1 MKTVSVS
8 NLNPCPY
15 FLLPLLMVV
24 ALFSNV
30 VAQSGTTDSSN
41 AYRAMAAA
49 AFAKLDSS
57 NHYVGNLG
65 PGDLNVLPVGLKKTV
80 GNTTVSIAV
89 SNAVF
94 YPNYASLTVYA
105 RVQIPQSPGQIFF
118 GVQGIRLS
126 YTGGI
131 IGDGS
136 LALLG
141 NIPISID
148 GGDATLTLKGAMN
161 MATGQAAS
169 ATYVTIDCNGFKAM
183 GINATL
189 AFPQSMIVP
198 LNAAGDRDTTH
209 QVTAAIQTIV
219 NDWNDILVDITLPS
233 FEITALP
240 GIAFN
245 IQQATFDFSDERN
258 APGAAYPADYQSK
271 YMTPGNPN
279 LWRGV
284 YVKSLQ
290 VLLPKAFAKGSD
302 TTSRIG
308 FAATNMLIDDNG
320 LTGLFSATNVLSFD
334 EGSAS
339 GWQFSVNQ
347 FSLSL
352 EANHLTGAGFAGWLG
367 LPIAGKED
375 TLGYT
380 ATIDANNNY
389 LLQVNPL
396 KALHF
401 DCWSAQAT
409 LLPSSYVQFKLA
421 NGRFLPSAC
430 LTGNLS
436 INAAN
441 NNGGDTS
448 KSVVKFNGIQ
458 FQNLRLQTVAPYI
471 SVDYFG
477 YNGTISMAG
486 FPVSISNIGLTAT
499 NTTAALGF
507 GLNVNLM
514 DGEFGGGAKIQVVGA
529 MSQQDGIMHWAF
541 SQLDLGAVS
550 VQADF
555 GAAFKLNGTVNIL
568 ENDPTYGNAIGGSIN
583 ATFINKVNVQASA
596 IFGSKS
602 YRYWYVDANAGFP
615 AIPVGGIFALT
626 GLGGGASYNMS
637 KTGNPIPTG
646 AGATSFRS
654 YRPDSTYGLGLQA
667 AILFASTDGHI
678 LNGQASFTVEFNHSG
693 GINMM
698 GFYGYAKFIDNIPG
712 ISDVSSFMGSLN
724 DQIQQAE
731 ATYTQNNPTLVSQLA
746 ALKQIDPTSA
756 AAVELPSKNP
766 GTDVGLSAYMG
777 IQYDFTTSTLDANF
791 DVYVNAAGGM
801 LVGSASQNRA
811 GWAVFHVSP
820 TDWYFNMGTP
830 TDRLGV
836 KFVLGGLSIS
846 TGTYLM
852 VGDNLP
858 GSPPP
863 PQQVADILGT
873 DLQSLDYM
881 RDLNALGSG
890 QGFAFGTDITVSTGD
905 ITFLILYAN
914 FSAGVGFDVMLKN
927 YGSTHC
933 VGSDGPIGI
942 NGWYANGQAYVYL
955 QGELGVKVNLLFI
968 HTKIPIIQG
977 AAAALLQAELPNPS
991 WFSGYLGVQFDL
1003 LGGLVKGNMRMH
1015 ITFGDQ
1021 CTIAGAAGAPVALN
1035 VISSVTP
1042 ANQSTQVDVF
1052 AAPQAAFNMA
1062 IGQPFN
1068 VEDANGTETYRIR
1081 LDSFIVSTAAGSSGT
1096 SGTSGGTGG
1105 TGSTGGTG
1113 TAGQLVPGKLQWNS
1127 TNDAVTFYSTEV
1139 LPPSQTL
1146 NATVSVTFEQL
1157 NGSSWQTL
1165 YSGGQVVRESQQV
1178 SFTTGT
1184 APDSIPLTNIQYAY
1198 PIVDQRNMYI
1208 GESARGYIKLL
1219 RGQSYLFQGNW
1230 RQEIHFTVGSGS
1242 PTIQAVSYDA
1252 GNQQLNFNLPALQ
1265 PSTPYSWALLSY
1277 PTGVDT
1283 ASASTASYQQTQVD
1297 SNNAYSV
1304 RSNQAASVSQ
1314 SAAATTL
1321 LSYSFTTSQY
1331 ATMAAK
1337 INAWRLSAPNVG
1349 RISSD
1354 LINLQPLVQRY
1365 EVFDLP
1371 EIQGTT
1377 YTNNQPLLQV
1387 SAVLIDSYYQQDIY
1401 PLVYQRY
1408 PLAGDL
1414 VITNRDTSAEGF
1426 PPVRAM
1432 PVNPGYLAE
1441 VQAGNYTGDAQT
1453 SVPFLYNL
1461 PEAYKVD
1468 FLDLQNQVVNKYL
1481 GTPEQS
1487 AYSYIIMGFYPF
1499 INTGN
1504 YEVKYQYILPDGTPG
1519 STAVFNYPNPI

>member
-1 MKTVSVS
+1 MKPLTVS
-8 NLNPCPY
+8 NIRPCPY
-15 FLLPLLMVV
+15 FVLLLLFILSGLTR
-24 ALFSNV
+24 A
-30 VAQSGTTDSSN
+30 VAQPGSTDSSN

-49 AFAKLDSS
+49 AFANLDAS

-65 PGDLNVLPVGLKKTV
+65 PADLNVLPVGLKKTV

-89 SNAVF
+89 SNATF
-94 YPNYASLTVYA
+94 YPSYASLTVYA
-105 RVQIPQSPGQIFF
+105 RVQIPQAPGQIFF
-118 GVQGIRLS
+118 GVQGIQLS
-126 YTGGI
+126 YNGGI
-131 IGDGS
+131 IGDGN
-136 LALLG
+136 LVLLG

-169 ATYVTIDCNGFKAM
+169 LTYVTIDCNGFKQM

-198 LNAAGDRDTTH
+198 LNAAGDRDTTR
-209 QVTAAIQTIV
+209 QVQASVQTV
-219 NDWNDILVDITLPS
+219 VSDWNDILVDITLPS

-240 GIAFN
+240 GIGFSV
-245 IQQATFDFSDERN
+245 QQATFDFSDTRN
-258 APGAAYPADYQSK
+258 APGVAYPADYQSK
-271 YMTPGNPN
+271 YMVPGNPN

-290 VLLPKAFAKGSD
+290 VLLPRAFAKGDD

-320 LTGLFSATNVLSFD
+320 LTGTFSATNVLSFD

-347 FSLSL
+347 FQLSL
-352 EANHLTGAGFAGWLG
+352 EANHLTGAGFGGWIG

-380 ATIDANNNY
+380 ASIDANNNY

-409 LLPSSYVQFKLA
+409 LQPSSYVQFKMV

-430 LTGNLS
+430 LTGSLS

-441 NNGGDTS
+441 NNGGDPS
-448 KSVVKFNGIQ
+448 KSVAKFNGIQ
-458 FQNLRLQTVAPYI
+458 FQNLRLQSQAPYL

-477 YNGTISMAG
+477 YNGSISIAD
-486 FPVSISNIGLTAT
+486 FPVSLSNIGLTAN
-499 NTTAALGF
+499 NTTAALSF
-507 GLNVNLM
+507 GMNINLM
-514 DGEFGGGAKIQVVGA
+514 DGEFGGSATIKVIGA
-529 MSQQDGIMHWAF
+529 MSQQNGNMHWTY

-550 VQADF
+550 VKADF
-555 GAAFKLNGTVNIL
+555 GAAFKIDGTVNIM

-602 YRYWYVDANAGFP
+602 YRYWYVDANVGFP
-615 AIPVGGIFALT
+615 PIAIGGIFALT

-654 YRPDSTYGLGLQA
+654 YKPDSTYGLGLQA
-667 AILFASTDGHI
+667 AILFASTDGHV

-712 ISDVSSFMGSLN
+712 ISDATAFMGSLN
-724 DQIQQAE
+724 DQIQSAE
-731 ATYTQNNPTLVSQLA
+731 AAYTNNNPTLVSQLA
-746 ALKQIDPTSA
+746 QLKQVDPTSA
-756 AAVELPSKNP
+756 AAVELPASSP
-766 GTDVGLSAYMG
+766 ATAVGLSAYMG

-801 LVGSASQNRA
+801 LVGAASQNRA

-820 TDWYFNMGTP
+820 TEWYFNMGTP

-890 QGFAFGTDITVSTGD
+890 QGFAFGTDVTIQTGD

-914 FSAGVGFDVMLKN
+914 FQAGVGFDVMLKN
-927 YGSTHC
+927 YGNTHC
-933 VGSDGPIGI
+933 VGSSGPIGM

-968 HTKIPIIQG
+968 HTRIPIIQG

-991 WFSGYLGVQFDL
+991 WFAGYLGVQFDL
-1003 LGGLVKGNMRMH
+1003 LGGLVKGSMRMK
-1015 ITFGDQ
+1015 ISLGDQ
-1021 CTIAGAAGAPVALN
+1021 CTIEGAAGSPVGLN

-1042 ANQSTQVDVF
+1042 ADQSTQVDVF
-1052 AAPQAAFNMA
+1052 AAPQAAFNMN
-1062 IGQPFN
+1062 IGQPFS
-1068 VEDANGTETYRIR
+1068 VEDDNGTETYRIR
-1081 LDSFIVSTAAGSSGT
+1081 LDSFTIASN
-1096 SGTSGGTGG
+1096 
-1105 TGSTGGTG
+1105 
-1113 TAGQLVPGKLQWNS
+1113 GQPIPGKLEWNS
-1127 TNDAVTFYSTEV
+1127 TNSAVTFYSTEV
-1139 LPPSQTL
+1139 LPPNQPVT
-1146 NATVSVTFEQL
+1146 ATVSVSFEQQT
-1157 NGSSWQTL
+1157 GSRWETL
-1165 YSGGQVVRESQQV
+1165 YQNGQQVRESQQV

-1184 APDSIPLTNIQYAY
+1184 APDSIPMTNIAYAY
-1198 PIVDQRNMYI
+1198 PVVDQRNMYI
-1208 GESARGYIKLL
+1208 GESARGYIKLN

-1230 RQEIHFTVGSGS
+1230 RQELHFTAGGGS
-1242 PTIQAVSYDA
+1242 PVIQQVSYDA
-1252 GNQQLNFNLPALQ
+1252 GNQQLNFTLPSLNA
-1265 PSTPYSWALLSY
+1265 STGYAWALLSY

-1283 ASASTASYQQTQVD
+1283 ATAATTSYQATQVD
-1297 SNNAYSV
+1297 SNNSYSV
-1304 RSNQAASVSQ
+1304 RNAQAANVSQ
-1314 SAAATTL
+1314 SAAAKTL
-1321 LSYSFTTSQY
+1321 LSYNFSTSQY
-1331 ATMAAK
+1331 ATLAAK
-1337 INAWRLSAPNVG
+1337 INAWQISQPNVG
-1349 RISSD
+1349 RIASD
-1354 LINLQPLVQRY
+1354 VISLEPLVQPY

-1371 EIQGTT
+1371 EIQGTV
-1377 YTNNQPLLQV
+1377 YTNNQPLLQ
-1387 SAVLIDSYYQQDIY
+1387 AAAILDDPYYNLDIY

-1414 VITNRDTSAEGF
+1414 LITNRDTTAEGF
-1426 PPVRAM
+1426 PPVRALTL
-1432 PVNPGYLAE
+1432 NPTYLAE
-1441 VQAGNYTGDAQT
+1441 LQAGNYNGYSRT
-1453 SVPFLYNL
+1453 SMPLIYNL
-1461 PEAYKVD
+1461 PEAYKED

-1481 GTPEQS
+1481 GTPQQAVYE
-1487 AYSYIIMGFYPF
+1487 YIINGYYPF
-1499 INTGN
+1499 IRQGN
-1504 YEVKYQYILPDGTPG
+1504 YKVLYRYVLPDGTIG
-1519 STAVFNYPNPI
+1519 SSALVIYPNPI